1 VNNFGKLRRCT
12 DHDGAIVDFYLSLA
26 AAIVTLRRLI
36 QKARQTYRWEGR
48 PTTRRLK

>member
-12 DHDGAIVDFYLSLA
+12 DHDG
-26 AAIVTLRRLI
+26 AIVTLRRLI